1 MNYDYSKR
9 DYLLPKG
16 CKDLGDVLKLEA
28 QKRNGMTRCPLR
40 TNEAVCQPL
49 RTHDEIRQVFCKYVP
64 EIAAGTVEIVSLAR
78 KVGRRCL
85 LVVRSHDPKVSAVE
99 ACSFQRGER
108 LNAIVADLGGELPS
122 VLQWHASP
130 EELIKTAFAWPEE
143 VVLDSGSRRAV
154 VMIHPLSRH
163 KVMVGKEDQIVR
175 MLSEL
180 TGLVSEITGWKIS
193 LVRTEKG

>member
-9 DYLLPKG
+9 DYLLAEG
-16 CKDLGDVLKLEA
+16 CKDLGDVLRLEA
-28 QKRNGMTRCPLR
+28 HEEIRPPLR
-40 TNEAVCQPL
+40 TNE
-49 RTHDEIRQVFCKYVP
+49 EIRQVFRRYVP

-78 KVGRRCL
+78 DVGRRCL
-85 LVVRSHDPKVSAVE
+85 LVVRSHDPKVSAVQ

-108 LNAIVADLGGELPS
+108 LNAIVADLGGEFPS
-122 VLQWHASP
+122 VMPWHSSP
-130 EELIKTAFAWPEE
+130 EEFIRAAFGWPEN

-154 VMIHPLSRH
+154 VTIHRLSR
-163 KVMVGKEDQIVR
+163 KQVMVGKEDQIVR

-193 LVRTEKG
+193 LARTEKVKPK